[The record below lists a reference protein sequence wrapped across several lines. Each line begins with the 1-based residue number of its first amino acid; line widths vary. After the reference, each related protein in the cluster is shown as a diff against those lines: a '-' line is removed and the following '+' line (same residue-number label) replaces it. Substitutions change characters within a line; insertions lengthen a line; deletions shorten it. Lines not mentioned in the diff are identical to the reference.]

1 MRSTKAP
8 AMRAGVMMA
17 NFIWKAMKARWGT
30 VLRAGAPDAAEVDE
44 AASSAQALTYTVNP
58 TPIQIDRLQLQL
70 ARATITGFTPGSAA
84 AGARVTIRGTFLD
97 RNRFGGRTING
108 LGYAVTFA
116 GPNSA
121 RVAAVSPQLVST
133 TELAVTVP
141 AGAATGRVRF
151 SDAIGSFAESP
162 AGFVV
167 PLPPPPPPPRVRV
180 VNSNQYDVV
189 SLVVNGAQVR
199 TCANPLAPGASVD
212 VNVMPGGFAV
222 GAVLGFCDAGA
233 PVSIP
238 PSHLELVSNVASGQ
252 TFTVTANR
260 FTLGELLTNWGS
272 NSGEWASGLYTD
284 AQGGWH
290 QNTFRFDAQARWD
303 AFDRGTPWGSGE
315 AAVVSWPD
323 RASCVR
329 FRVAPGFA
337 ATETCLPFSG
347 FVQDGVPHMRR

>member
-1 MRSTKAP
+1 MNTTRT
-8 AMRAGVMMA
+8 V
-17 NFIWKAMKARWGT
+17 ARLLALLPLCVGC
-30 VLRAGAPDAAEVDE
+30 VGAPDAADLDE
-44 AASSAQALTYTVNP
+44 PTSAAQPLTYTVNP
-58 TPIQIDRLQLQL
+58 VANPLNGLQLML

-84 AGARVTIRGTFLD
+84 AGARVTIRGSFLD

-116 GPNSA
+116 GLNNT
-121 RVAAVSPQLVST
+121 RVAAVNPQLVSA

-162 AGFVV
+162 VDFVV
-167 PLPPPPPPPRVRV
+167 PLPPPPPPPTRVRV
-180 VNSNQYDVV
+180 VNSNQYDIV
-189 SLVVNGAQVR
+189 SLVVNGTQVR

-260 FTLGELLTNWGS
+260 FTLGELLTNWGA

-303 AFDRGTPWGSGE
+303 AFDRGTFWGNGQ

-323 RASCVR
+323 RAACVR
-329 FRVAPGFA
+329 FRVAPGFT

-347 FVQDGVPHMRR
+347 FTQDGVPHVRR

>member
-1 MRSTKAP
+1 MNTTRT
-8 AMRAGVMMA
+8 V
-17 NFIWKAMKARWGT
+17 ARLLALLPLSFGC
-30 VLRAGAPDAAEVDE
+30 VGAPDAADVEE
-44 AASSAQALTYTVNP
+44 AISAAQPLTYTVNP
-58 TPIQIDRLQLQL
+58 VVNPLDGLQIMV

-84 AGARVTIRGTFLD
+84 AGARITIRGSFLD
-97 RNRFGGRTING
+97 RSRFGRRTLNG

-116 GPNSA
+116 GLNNA
-121 RVAAVSPQLVST
+121 RVAAVSPQLVSPA
-133 TELAVTVP
+133 ELAVTVP

-162 AGFVV
+162 VDFVG
-167 PLPPPPPPPRVRV
+167 PLPPPPPPPPTRVRV
-180 VNSNQYDVV
+180 TNSNQYDIV
-189 SLVVNGAQVR
+189 SLVVNGAPVR
-199 TCANPLAPGASVD
+199 SCANPLAPGASVD
-212 VNVMPGGFAV
+212 VSVMPGGFAV
-222 GAVLGFCDAGA
+222 GAVIGFCDRGA

-272 NSGEWASGLYTD
+272 NSGEWASGLYLD
-284 AQGGWH
+284 AQGAWH
-290 QNTFRFDAQARWD
+290 QNSFRFDPMARWS
-303 AFDRGTPWGSGE
+303 AFDRGTFWGSGQ

-323 RASCVR
+323 RATCVR

-347 FVQDGVPHMRR
+347 FTQDGVSHVRR